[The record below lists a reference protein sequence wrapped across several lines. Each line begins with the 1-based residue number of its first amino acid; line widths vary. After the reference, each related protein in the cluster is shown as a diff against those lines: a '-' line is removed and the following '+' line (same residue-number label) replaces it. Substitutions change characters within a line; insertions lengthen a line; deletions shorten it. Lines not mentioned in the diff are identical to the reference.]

1 MFLSDGN
8 VRDIPYVLRKKR
20 GGAQMLLEGKVAI
33 ITGSGRGVGKSMA
46 ELFCKEGARV
56 VVNDVDADVAEETV
70 EALKAAGGQ
79 AAVCV
84 TTADTME
91 GGEALAKAALDAF
104 GKIDCLVNN
113 AGILRDR
120 SFPKMTEDEWD
131 AVMSVHAKGHF
142 CCSKAVIQPM
152 RDVGGGSIINVTSTT
167 GLAGRFG
174 QVNYAAAKA
183 AILGFTRCL
192 AIELAKYNIRVNV
205 VAPHARTRMTES
217 VPGADL
223 SRLPDPEVNAPLFAW
238 LASDASKDLTG
249 QIFHSHD
256 EEISL
261 WSHPERIV
269 VCYNKGGWTAD
280 DIISEFQP
288 RLAGKDSRGYPQG
301 I

>member
-1 MFLSDGN
+1 
-8 VRDIPYVLRKKR
+8 
-20 GGAQMLLEGKVAI
+20 MLLEGKVAI

-46 ELFCKEGARV
+46 ELFVKEGAKV
-56 VVNDVDADVAEETV
+56 VINDVDGDVAEKTV
-70 EALKAAGGQ
+70 AELKAAGGE
-79 AAVCV
+79 AVACV
-84 TTADTME
+84 TTVDTME
-91 GGEALAKAALDAF
+91 GGQAIAKTAVDAF

-131 AVMSVHAKGHF
+131 SCMSVHAKGHF
-142 CCSKAVIQPM
+142 CCSQAVIQSM
-152 RDVGGGSIINVTSTT
+152 RDGGGGSIINVTSTT

-205 VAPHARTRMTES
+205 VAPSALTRMTES
-217 VPGADL
+217 IPGADL
-223 SRLPDPEVNAPLFAW
+223 TTMPGPEMNSALFAW
-238 LASDASKDLTG
+238 LATDEAKDLTG
-249 QIFHSHD
+249 QIFHSGGD
-256 EEISL
+256 EVSL

-269 VCYNKGGWTAD
+269 VCYNEGGWTIE
-280 DIISEFQP
+280 DIKSKFQP